1 MTSRHKMNFYTPL
14 GYYFFSF
21 CLHGWHFSATWPQ
34 WDWNDRMRR
43 ASSVL
48 SKYAQPLSQE
58 FRELL
63 QRLEPR
69 LGTRHNGLRGG
80 RGRGKKTSS
89 LTLFL
94 LGFFP
99 FRISLLLSFYCF
111 FKKRVAVAPWPS
123 ENMAE
128 QARLLLVIKFS
139 GWSATNQ
146 PSSGINGWF

>member
-1 MTSRHKMNFYTPL
+1 MTRRHKMNFDTPL
-14 GYYFFSF
+14 GFFFPF
-21 CLHGWHFSATWPQ
+21 CLHGWHFSTTWPQ
-34 WDWNDRMRR
+34 LDQNDRMRR

-48 SKYAQPLSQE
+48 SKYAQPMSQE

-69 LGTRHNGLRGG
+69 LGMRRNSLRGG
-80 RGRGKKTSS
+80 RGRGKKTSL
-89 LTLFL
+89 LTLFSM
-94 LGFFP
+94 FFP
-99 FRISLLLSFYCF
+99 LPPNISAPFFCF
-111 FKKRVAVAPWPS
+111 CKKRAAVAPWPS

-128 QARLLLVIKFS
+128 QATLLLIIKFS